1 MTLKE
6 AKANGWT
13 VTGKGRDWTA
23 EKNRFIFT
31 RDWTAE
37 KNRFIFTGFSQEL
50 VLALAVKYDEK
61 MEAMFA

>member
-31 RDWTAE
+31 
-37 KNRFIFTGFSQEL
+37 IFTGFSQEL

>member
-13 VTGKGRDWTA
+13 VKGKG
-23 EKNRFIFT
+23 